1 MIIGEMMSIWPLLNQ
16 IGQYIEILKE
26 SFLG

>member
-1 MIIGEMMSIWPLLNQ
+1 MIIGEVMSIWPLLNQ

-26 SFLG
+26 HFLG

>member
-1 MIIGEMMSIWPLLNQ
+1 MSVGDIMSIWPLLNQ

-26 SFLG
+26 TLFG

>member
-1 MIIGEMMSIWPLLNQ
+1 MIIGEVMSIWPLLVQ

-26 SFLG
+26 HFLG

>member
-26 SFLG
+26 HFVG

>member
-26 SFLG
+26 HFLG